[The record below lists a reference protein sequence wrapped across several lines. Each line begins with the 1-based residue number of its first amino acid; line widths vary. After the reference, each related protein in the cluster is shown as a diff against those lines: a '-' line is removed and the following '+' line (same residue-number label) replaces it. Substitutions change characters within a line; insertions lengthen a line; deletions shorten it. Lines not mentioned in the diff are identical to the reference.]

1 MTAVAELATRR
12 LAEPSTDRATSS
24 TSTDNQT
31 DPGNVTSRVYGRVG
45 LLGNPSD
52 GFHGKGISFSL
63 QNFWAEVTLLPHA
76 SQHVSFT
83 PHPDH
88 DATNCDEG
96 LEALAQ
102 RIEKNGYYGG
112 IRLLMAT
119 CKRFHEYCRDKA
131 ISVPQKGFNLSYD
144 TNIPRQAGL
153 SGSSAIVC
161 AALNC
166 LMQYHGVEHA
176 VSIEDRPSLVLSA
189 EQELGITAGLQD
201 RVIQVFGGLV
211 YMDFNT
217 DYMREHG
224 YGMYQPLDAS
234 LLPPLWL
241 MYCDNPSDSG
251 KMHSD
256 VKQRW
261 LRGDAQIQQ
270 DMEAVAKCAELG
282 REALQRHD
290 YGALAV
296 LMDQNF
302 NLRRKM
308 FGDAA
313 LGQLNLRMIKTA
325 RSVGAAAKF
334 TGSGGA
340 VVVYC
345 PAGEEQEV
353 RSKQLPVAARYLR
366 SGSGVN
372 IRTYSVSYCLL
383 SHINLHIRAMVLHT

>member
-1 MTAVAELATRR
+1 MNTLAC
-12 LAEPSTDRATSS
+12 
-24 TSTDNQT
+24 
-31 DPGNVTSRVYGRVG
+31 
-45 LLGNPSD
+45 
-52 GFHGKGISFSL
+52 
-63 QNFWAEVTLLPHA
+63 
-76 SQHVSFT
+76 
-83 PHPDH
+83 
-88 DATNCDEG
+88 TNCAV
-96 LEALAQ
+96 L
-102 RIEKNGYYGG
+102 
-112 IRLLMAT
+112 
-119 CKRFHEYCRDKA
+119 C
-131 ISVPQKGFNLSYD
+131 
-144 TNIPRQAGL
+144 
-153 SGSSAIVC
+153 
-161 AALNC
+161 C
-166 LMQYHGVEHA
+166 LCLRWCCLKCSLYH
-176 VSIEDRPSLVLSA
+176 SCLTTTLK
-189 EQELGITAGLQD
+189 L
-201 RVIQVFGGLV
+201 QVFGGLV

-353 RSKQLPVAARYLR
+353 RLQAACDAAGFTLVKAQVAPAR
-366 SGSGVN
+366 VK
-372 IRTYSVSYCLL
+372 
-383 SHINLHIRAMVLHT
+383 